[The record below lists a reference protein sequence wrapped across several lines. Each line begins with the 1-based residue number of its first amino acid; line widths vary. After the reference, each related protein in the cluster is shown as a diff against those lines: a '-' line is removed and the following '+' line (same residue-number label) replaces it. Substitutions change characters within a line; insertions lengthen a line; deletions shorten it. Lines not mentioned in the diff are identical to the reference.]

1 MEKPIFILKEK
12 IKMGNKALLNNKDK
26 ILFEEI
32 IEEATVDCYNEY
44 EQISGWV
51 CVLEENI
58 PSPCKCLIGKEIA
71 SLEKIDTNS
80 SSSEIF
86 GIIKLNKTK
95 IRIPIEDILL
105 EDPNSMKYI
114 DAYRYW
120 RKHG

>member
-1 MEKPIFILKEK
+1 
-12 IKMGNKALLNNKDK
+12 MGNKTLLNNKDK

-58 PSPCKCLIGKEIA
+58 PASCNCLIGKEKAI
-71 SLEKIDTNS
+71 LDKIDSND

-86 GIIKLNKTK
+86 GYIKLNKTK
-95 IRIPIEDILL
+95 IRVPIEDILF
-105 EDPNSMKYI
+105 EDPNLMKYI